1 MKRFRLADEI
11 KSTALITGLRN
22 INIMLLTAVE
32 GKNLQ
37 RKRANYLTRAFSG
50 SAGEFKFPT

>member
-1 MKRFRLADEI
+1 MYIINNLHKYIIQSKVTVKSVQATMKRFRLADEI

-32 GKNLQ
+32 G
-37 RKRANYLTRAFSG
+37 
-50 SAGEFKFPT
+50 